1 MKHFNLFLGSL
12 ITLFSLAFTGAIQGQ
27 DFTRNDS
34 LNLFYVPNNGGSP
47 FFGYNDLDISGDYAI
62 WQSSGFYGII
72 DVKIERYSS
81 NTKSW
86 NTIRNFSYSLPC
98 YGPMS
103 RGPEVALSDS
113 LGVYSILTLQPD
125 VDCFEDGPSW
135 SNLQLLERNTDG
147 EWIKGQLIRP
157 YDLPDSIKTRI
168 KFDRSD
174 DFSQERSFGTA
185 LDVSDNTLAVST
197 ITKNESVGLV
207 LIYEKTGD
215 EWEVKQVLSHPQ
227 PFSENENIRDFG
239 KNLKFLE
246 NGELYIQSGE
256 EHYVFERMEE
266 SWELK
271 DTYNLNSEE
280 GYVSCVV
287 NEDYVIRWK
296 QEDLTLSIFD
306 RDSPDTPTQTFP
318 NMFFTQ
324 SIKLLDWVSERHMV
338 SYQTQTTQTG
348 SFFLKNL
355 AFLSLGED
363 GWEKVDSVTPS
374 LMSQVNPSGFSDFS
388 DFRRLYVTDKQL
400 VLTDVNTY
408 SARDAVWFDISTAC
422 RPARSVEFSLS
433 SDQQNLMF
441 RWLGDSNQQTN
452 RIEIANSSGELVP
465 SVPEL
470 ITGLGDQQ
478 YSIPLEL
485 LEPDTFTARIKSYCN
500 ANPFQKSSFS
510 EPLEYVLE
518 GLCLKPTEVKIQYS
532 SIIGELDDGELNA
545 TWIPPAGAGQCEFQ
559 WRSTLVPDETTSVL
573 LSGDTF
579 DQYNLDELILSDNL
593 EYRVRCDCNVTEEIE
608 LAAFSDWQPVE
619 YPECPGQDQEMII
632 NSQEQLDFLADF
644 FPNCTSFD
652 NEVRING
659 ANATNPIVDFSGFP
673 LQEIGNKFLIEN
685 CNNLID
691 LTGLEGL
698 TETWGLSI
706 VNNQSLNDLSPLGGL
721 EKVIGDFKIKDTPID
736 WSTDP
741 FTSLI
746 QVVDVDLNNAGSG
759 TFHGLSQV
767 ERFVCGPGNSFD
779 NGVFRVRNCDFDSI
793 YFYANWINPQ
803 SDWLSIDISNNPNL
817 KWIEPGPLMRRME
830 ELNIVNNGIE
840 NLGGLNNIRKMAND
854 DPGFYIINND
864 QLVSLSGLRQD
875 FSIQSSSTPIEITG
889 NDLLTE
895 CAIEPLCGIL
905 ETHNEGSVT
914 IAENGPLCSDY
925 DEVVD
930 LCATENLISENTQ
943 PETEFEVNL
952 FPNPA
957 NESLTILT
965 TSEGFTYRMYDLMGR
980 LVTSGNSASSAL
992 ELPTA
997 SFAEGVYLLRIET
1010 VQGDTKMER
1019 VVIKH

>member
-34 LNLFYVPNNGGSP
+34 LNLFPVTNNEENP
-47 FFGYNDLDISGDYAI
+47 FFGYIDLDIYGDYAI
-62 WQSSGFYGII
+62 SVSDGYESLKVEFQ
-72 DVKIERYSS
+72 RYSS
-81 NTKSW
+81 NTESW
-86 NTIRNFSYSLPC
+86 NTIRDFSYSLPC
-98 YGPMS
+98 YSLFP

-113 LGVYSILTLQPD
+113 LGVFTIFKRSSD
-125 VDCFEDGPSW
+125 VSCAGPYW
-135 SNLQLLERNTDG
+135 ANLQLLERTADG
-147 EWIKGQLIRP
+147 EWAKGQVIRP
-157 YDLPDSIKTRI
+157 YDLPDSIKMSTKLFRQGNP
-168 KFDRSD
+168 RA
-174 DFSQERSFGTA
+174 FGAA
-185 LDVSDNTLAVST
+185 LDVNDNTLAVST
-197 ITKNESVGLV
+197 ITKNDNIGLV
-207 LIYEKTGD
+207 LIYEKPD
-215 EWEVKQVLSHPQ
+215 AEWELKQVLSHPQ
-227 PFSENENIRDFG
+227 PFSENQNIRDFG
-239 KNLKFLE
+239 KDLKFLE
-246 NGELYIQSGE
+246 NGELYVQSGE

-271 DTYNLNSEE
+271 DIFNLNSEE

-287 NEDYVIRWK
+287 NENYVIRWK
-296 QEDLTLSIFD
+296 EENFTLSIFD
-306 RDSPDTPTQTFP
+306 RDTPNTPIQTFS
-318 NMFFTQ
+318 NILFNSLT
-324 SIKLLDWVSERHMV
+324 KLLDWVSATKIASLQHPQQVFGIESSLV
-338 SYQTQTTQTG
+338 
-348 SFFLKNL
+348 L
-355 AFLSLGED
+355 LSLDED
-363 GWEKVDSVTPS
+363 GWERTDTIETAVVE
-374 LMSQVNPSGFSDFS
+374 SGAYLIDLNRIFISED
-388 DFRRLYVTDKQL
+388 RLVMREY
-400 VLTDVNTY
+400 NSFFAY
-408 SARDAVWFDISTAC
+408 DAIWFDITTRC
-422 RPARSVEFSLS
+422 RPARPDGFSLGP
-433 SDQQNLMF
+433 DAENLIF
-441 RWLGDSNQQTN
+441 EWYSGPSQQTS
-452 RIEIANSSGELVP
+452 RLEITNSSGELF
-465 SVPEL
+465 SSDPEF
-470 ITGLGDQQ
+470 IEGVGNQQ

-485 LEPDTFTARIKSYCN
+485 LEPDTFTVRVKSYCN
-500 ANPFQKSSFS
+500 AYPFQKSSFS
-510 EPLEYVLE
+510 EPLEFVLE
-518 GLCLKPTEVKIQYS
+518 SLCLKPTEVKIQYS

-579 DQYNLDELILSDNL
+579 DQYNLDELILSENI

-673 LQEIGNKFLIEN
+673 LQEIGAAFLIQN
-685 CNNLID
+685 CNSLND
-691 LTGLEGL
+691 LAGLEGL
-698 TETWGLSI
+698 TETWGLI
-706 VNNQSLNDLSPLGGL
+706 ITNNQSLNDLSPLGEL
-721 EKVIGDFKIKDTPID
+721 VRVIGTLRIKNTQID

-759 TFHGLSQV
+759 NFNGLSQV
-767 ERFVCGPGNSFD
+767 ERFVATNYALYRSGDFK
-779 NGVFRVRNCDFDSI
+779 VQNCDFDSI
-793 YFYANWINPQ
+793 FFYENWIDAINNY
-803 SDWLSIDISNNPNL
+803 LSIDIRNNPNL
-817 KWIEPGPLMRRME
+817 KWIEPGSELE
-830 ELNIVNNGIE
+830 FVEVLNIVNNGIE
-840 NLGGLNNIRKMAND
+840 NMGGLRIKGIEDHPNFANS
-854 DPGFYIINND
+854 PGFYIIDNV
-864 QLVSLSGLRQD
+864 QLESISRLRNQ
-875 FSIQSSSTPIEITG
+875 FSIESSSTPIEITG
-889 NDLLTE
+889 NVLLTE

-905 ETHNEGSVT
+905 ETHDEESVT
-914 IAENGPLCSDY
+914 IADNGPLCSDY
-925 DEVVD
+925 DGVVD
-930 LCATENLISENTQ
+930 LCTTENLISENTQ

-965 TSEGFTYRMYDLMGR
+965 TAEGFTYRMYDLTGR

-997 SFAEGVYLLRIET
+997 SLAEGVYLLRIET